1 MKVKYLNLSLI
12 LASLIGFM
20 QWSGNNHMFLF
31 QAEWELL
38 KKAIEEPASV
48 LHPFTV
54 LPFLGQLLLLITLF
68 QKQPNKILTLIGI
81 AFIGVL
87 LGLLFIIGIMSL
99 NVRILFSTL
108 PFLILAV
115 LTFSTLRKNRTTSQ
129 DSMH

>member
-1 MKVKYLNLSLI
+1 
-12 LASLIGFM
+12 M

-38 KKAIEEPASV
+38 KKSIEEPASV
-48 LHPFTV
+48 LHPLTV

-81 AFIGVL
+81 AFIGML
-87 LGLLFIIGIMSL
+87 LGLLFLIGIMSL
-99 NVRILFSTL
+99 NLRILFSTL

-115 LTFSTLRKNRTTSQ
+115 LTFTAVRKVSTNK
-129 DSMH
+129 

>member
-1 MKVKYLNLSLI
+1 MKVKFLNLSLI

-38 KKAIEEPASV
+38 KKSIEEPASV
-48 LHPFTV
+48 LHPLTV

-81 AFIGVL
+81 AFIGML
-87 LGLLFIIGIMSL
+87 LGLLFLIGIMSL
-99 NVRILFSTL
+99 NLRILFSTL

-115 LTFSTLRKNRTTSQ
+115 LTFTAVRKVSTNK
-129 DSMH
+129 